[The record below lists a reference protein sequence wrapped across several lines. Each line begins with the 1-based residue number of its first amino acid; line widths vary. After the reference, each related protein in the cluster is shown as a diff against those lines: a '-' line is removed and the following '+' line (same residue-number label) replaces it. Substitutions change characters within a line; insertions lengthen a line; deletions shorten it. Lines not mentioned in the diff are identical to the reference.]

1 MTIILAIMQQLQDVL
16 KENSPAEY
24 QLSVLRESISS
35 VTSNSFI
42 ISLVLNQNIALV
54 R

>member
-1 MTIILAIMQQLQDVL
+1 MQQLQDVL

-24 QLSVLRESISS
+24 QLSVLSESISS
-35 VTSNSFI
+35 AISYSFI
-42 ISLVLNQNIALV
+42 ISLILNQNIALV

>member
-1 MTIILAIMQQLQDVL
+1 MTIIPAIMQQLQDVL

-24 QLSVLRESISS
+24 QLSVLSESISS
-35 VTSNSFI
+35 VTSYSFV

>member
-24 QLSVLRESISS
+24 QLSVLSESISS
-35 VTSNSFI
+35 AISYSFI
-42 ISLVLNQNIALV
+42 ISLILDQNIALV

>member
-1 MTIILAIMQQLQDVL
+1 MQQLQDVL

-24 QLSVLRESISS
+24 QLSVLSESISAAIS
-35 VTSNSFI
+35 YSFI
-42 ISLVLNQNIALV
+42 ISLILDQNIALV

>member
-1 MTIILAIMQQLQDVL
+1 MTIIPAIMQQLQDVL

-24 QLSVLRESISS
+24 QLSVLSESISS
-35 VTSNSFI
+35 ATSHSFI
-42 ISLVLNQNIALV
+42 TSLVLNQNIALV